1 MSTFVF
7 NMKVQSIL
15 MFVLH
20 RVSHTLFNTARK
32 VFRPEI
38 NVDKKT
44 EPFRNLCSFDV
55 LKDFNKCFK
64 HLLYVNIF
72 YPSLNGWL
80 HLMGLSYEVL
90 NGCNALCGED
100 SEDMCESCSSWVE
113 YAATRGTL

>member
-1 MSTFVF
+1 MLNSVFLKHIMSTFVF

-55 LKDFNKCFK
+55 LKD
-64 HLLYVNIF
+64 LT
-72 YPSLNGWL
+72 S
-80 HLMGLSYEVL
+80 
-90 NGCNALCGED
+90 A
-100 SEDMCESCSSWVE
+100 SST
-113 YAATRGTL
+113 YCT